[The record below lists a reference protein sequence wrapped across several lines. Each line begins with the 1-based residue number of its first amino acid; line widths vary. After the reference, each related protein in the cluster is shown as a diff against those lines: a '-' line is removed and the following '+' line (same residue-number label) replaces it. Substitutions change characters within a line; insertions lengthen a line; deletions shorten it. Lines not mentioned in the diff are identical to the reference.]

1 MKLIVTLQIL
11 IDVVIPRRLT
21 RSATKGER
29 GSVTLE
35 LAVIAGA
42 LFLIAVGAVALITN
56 AVNGNLAKITG
67 G

>member
-11 IDVVIPRRLT
+11 IDIVIPRRIARLPT
-21 RSATKGER
+21 RDER
-29 GSVTLE
+29 GSSTLE

-42 LFLIAVGAVALITN
+42 VFLLAVGAVALITN

>member
-1 MKLIVTLQIL
+1 MKLIIALQIF

-21 RSATKGER
+21 RMAGKDER
-29 GSVTLE
+29 GSNTLE

-42 LFLIAVGAVALITN
+42 VFLLAVGAVALIAN
-56 AVNGNLAKITG
+56 AVNGNLAKIVG